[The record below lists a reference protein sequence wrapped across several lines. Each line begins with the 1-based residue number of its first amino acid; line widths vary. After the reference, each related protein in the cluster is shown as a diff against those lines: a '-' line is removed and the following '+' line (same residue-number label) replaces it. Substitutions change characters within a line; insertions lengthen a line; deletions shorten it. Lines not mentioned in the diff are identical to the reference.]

1 MAHSP
6 WFIINW
12 PAMYFGTGGLR
23 FVWPARNAWDWARAT
38 PYGVPN
44 HRSVI
49 NVDNPRKPGGWL

>member
-23 FVWPARNAWDWARAT
+23 FVGPARNASLTGQEQRHTASPHSGAF
-38 PYGVPN
+38 
-44 HRSVI
+44 
-49 NVDNPRKPGGWL
+49 NVDNFTNQGGWV